1 MRKLRVVY
9 LDVENGKFAEER
21 VIDDDLQEF
30 YKLLNCNTIDI
41 VRRMV
46 GGVKVCIICDDEGY
60 FNPNPKVGAHTLF
73 NVSPPLVGNLIFA
86 GTEDNEGNLTDLT
99 DNEIERIKYCCLK
112 KVGGGFAVL
121 LEY

>member
-1 MRKLRVVY
+1 M
-9 LDVENGKFAEER
+9 
-21 VIDDDLQEF
+21 IDDDLQEF

-41 VRRMV
+41 VRRVV
-46 GGVKVCIICDDEGY
+46 GGVKVRIICDDEGY
-60 FNPNPKVGAHTLF
+60 FKKNPKVGAHTLF

-86 GTEDNEGNLTDLT
+86 GTEDNEEKLTNLT